1 MKRALYGLLIAFVA
15 YVALALTHTTAAIQ
29 ALIALPGSAGLVFA
43 LWELVK
49 ANVEHQHRLEE
60 KSAENAFILSAT
72 SHMAEKAFD
81 KHVEFCEKYVAK
93 ANDGLLTLFRDGP
106 TGKAL
111 DIANDLYQTR
121 RDFVLWETKDV
132 ALILDGFEKALRGIG
147 VDRSLLQI
155 EPVGKDRTEVVKR
168 LYDTFSKVVG
178 LGTLP
183 GEPTS
188 EIAVTYIIAHLQDH
202 LGVSQ
207 LTNLRKYY
215 VAEAAKRMQ

>member
-15 YVALALTHTTAAIQ
+15 YLALAVTHTAAPVQ

-43 LWELVK
+43 LWELLK

-60 KSAENAFILSAT
+60 SSAENAFILSAT

-93 ANDGLLTLFRDGP
+93 ANEGLDVLFREGP
-106 TGKAL
+106 TRKAL
-111 DIANDLYQTR
+111 TIASDLYQIR
-121 RDFVLWETKDV
+121 REFVLWETKDV
-132 ALILDGFEKALRGIG
+132 ALFLGGFEKALRKIG
-147 VDRSLLQI
+147 ADEYVLPYL
-155 EPVGKDRTEVVKR
+155 PVGEKRTELVGK
-168 LYDTFSKVVG
+168 LYNTFSKVVG
-178 LGTLP
+178 LETLP

-188 EIAVTYIIAHLQDH
+188 EIATAHIIARLQDH

-207 LTNLRKYY
+207 LTDLRKHYL
-215 VAEAAKRMQ
+215 AEAAKRIK